1 MVQKYLSLKHEYG
14 KVDCIELIRQFYKDE
29 LNIVFNLPTY
39 PKSREWLKHFSTDSV
54 DGWAST
60 CAIKVELTEA
70 QNYDVMMFRSEKS
83 NLVIHFGMYLMPSK
97 MLHVEEG
104 GFSCIQSLSQYWVDR
119 LHAVYRHNDLV

>member
-70 QNYDVMMFRSEKS
+70 QNYDVMVFRSEKS

-119 LHAVYRHNDLV
+119 LHAVYRHNELV

>member
-70 QNYDVMMFRSEKS
+70 QNYDVMVFRSEKS